1 MQMAR
6 SLKAES
12 DYEAKGARP
21 RGKTVGVRLS
31 AEEFEA
37 ADAIAMPGEKVA
49 SVLRRLLNERMARQR
64 KSRPRG
70 K

>member
-6 SLKAES
+6 SLKAEA

-31 AEEFEA
+31 DEEIEA
-37 ADAIAMPGEKVA
+37 AQRLAKPKETVA
-49 SVLRRLLNERMARQR
+49 SVLRRILNERAKR
-64 KSRPRG
+64 SR
-70 K
+70 